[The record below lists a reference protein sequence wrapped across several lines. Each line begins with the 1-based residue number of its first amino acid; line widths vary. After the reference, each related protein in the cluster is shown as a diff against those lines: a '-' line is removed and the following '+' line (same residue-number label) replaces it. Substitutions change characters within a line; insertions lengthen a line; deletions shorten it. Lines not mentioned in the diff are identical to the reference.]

1 MSKVRITIDGT
12 VEDYEA
18 LSSFAKRAGTFVE
31 EHEPGTLAWECFAD
45 EVSGRVLWHEI
56 YTDADAFLAH
66 MQHMTE
72 EGYLDEF
79 MQLMS
84 INGVLSLARVTDD
97 RVTDVLAGFGA
108 THLHGVTGVVR

>member
-1 MSKVRITIDGT
+1 MSKVRIVIDAS
-12 VEDYEA
+12 VEDYEG
-18 LSSFAKRAGTFVE
+18 LSTFAKQAGAFVE

-45 EVSGRVLWHEI
+45 EVGGRVLWHEI
-56 YTDADAFLAH
+56 YADADAFLAH

-79 MQLMS
+79 MRLLD
-84 INGVLSLARVTDD
+84 INSVLSLVRVTDE
-97 RVTDVLAGFGA
+97 RVSDVLAGLGA